1 MTTDAVVASPK
12 FPMDLQEWISSQV
25 VADEMRWKGAFGNQ
39 MMFLRDTLRPLIGV
53 GLSYRKKQHIAH
65 VISTHRSKSIV
76 LPVVEYRRPDLG
88 IRMIVRENF
97 YNWKLSV
104 ISREPIEADFS
115 GLFKTTPPID
125 REYTGNPLSP
135 VYFEGF
141 PAALI
146 FDYYSHPGWK
156 ISTTWSAEIWGDL
169 PMWASV
175 FLIMRALGVVKPS
188 KWHTPETHR
197 AEMDREKVEDK
208 ADEDGGAEA
217 WCQEV
222 LGMAPW
228 ETRVR

>member
-1 MTTDAVVASPK
+1 MTTDVVVASPK
-12 FPMDLQEWISSQV
+12 FPMDLQEWISAQV
-25 VADEMRWKGAFGNQ
+25 VDDEMLWKGAFGHQ

-88 IRMIVRENF
+88 IRFVVRENF

-104 ISREPIEADFS
+104 ISNEAIDADFS
-115 GLFKTTPPID
+115 GLFKTKPPID
-125 REYTGNPLSP
+125 PSYTGNPLSG

-141 PAALI
+141 PGALI
-146 FDYYSHPGWK
+146 FDYYESAPVSMRK
-156 ISTTWSAEIWGDL
+156 QWSAEIWGDL

-197 AEMDREKVEDK
+197 AEMDREKVQDK
-208 ADEDGGAEA
+208 ADEEGGEEA
-217 WCQEV
+217 WRREV

>member
-1 MTTDAVVASPK
+1 MTTELATSASK

-25 VADEMRWKGAFGNQ
+25 VADEMRWKGAFGAQ
-39 MMFLRDTLRPLIGV
+39 MMFMRDTLRPLIGA
-53 GLSYRKKQHIAH
+53 GLSWRKKQHIAH

-88 IRMIVRENF
+88 LRFVVRENF

-104 ISREPIEADFS
+104 VSKEPIDADFD
-115 GLFKTTPPID
+115 GLFRTTPPID

-146 FDYYSHPGWK
+146 FDYHHHPG
-156 ISTTWSAEIWGDL
+156 STIPTQWSAEIWGDQ
-169 PMWASV
+169 PMWTTI
-175 FLIMRALGVVKPS
+175 FLIMRSLGVLKPGE
-188 KWHTPETHR
+188 WHTRETHR
-197 AEMDREKVEDK
+197 AEMDREKIENK

-217 WCQEV
+217 WRRSV
-222 LGMAPW
+222 LDMAPW
-228 ETRVR
+228 ETRAR